1 MRVFD
6 EYVEPAARK
15 LERMIRK
22 QETYKAFSFRASTAN
37 AVITSAPLY
46 EVLGAARAAVSRLVE
61 PELTEEGDQEPKI
74 RSEMRKAHY
83 ILHSFGDRNP
93 IGIQMQKRKR
103 KRMLYWMVLIHN
115 MIASSRKTA

>member
-74 RSEMRKAHY
+74 RSEMRKAHLQRPSRFVRSV
-83 ILHSFGDRNP
+83 LHP
-93 IGIQMQKRKR
+93 
-103 KRMLYWMVLIHN
+103 LIPEVHRG
-115 MIASSRKTA
+115 SSSQGRLST